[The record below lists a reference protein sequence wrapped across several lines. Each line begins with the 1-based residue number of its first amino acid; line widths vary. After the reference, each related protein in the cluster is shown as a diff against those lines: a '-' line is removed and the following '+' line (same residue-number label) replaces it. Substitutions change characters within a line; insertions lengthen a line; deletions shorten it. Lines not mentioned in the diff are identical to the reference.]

1 MHCLFKIDPTGRL
14 VSVPGIFRSRR
25 PVISACG
32 RQEFV
37 DWGRIQEHG
46 KARGLPGHAAAM
58 MRYPMS
64 GCPVLERTC
73 MYYLIKESL
82 VSCDRK
88 AMQHAD
94 AQYVAVLTTEE
105 WQRQRDGFDMV
116 IDMEMDAPQETKA
129 VVNMDSLTGSLS
141 IPDRKNISG
150 PRKNFSF
157 ALDEK
162 GIVLVDDSGYV
173 QEMLQVICR
182 TKKWR
187 LPGLERFLYDLLE
200 MTISQD
206 LTLLENSEHRLN
218 LIEEAILRGEVETY
232 PKEMN
237 DIRGDLLDL
246 RVHYEQLIDLGQELE
261 ENENGFF
268 QEENL
273 RYFHMFTERV
283 LRLRE
288 MVNGQREYVMQLR
301 DLMQS
306 QLDVRQN
313 RIMTVLTVITS
324 IFLPLTLIAGWYG
337 MNFRYMPELE
347 WKYSYPVVIL
357 FSIAIVVICLVW
369 FRRKKW
375 M

>member
-1 MHCLFKIDPTGRL
+1 
-14 VSVPGIFRSRR
+14 
-25 PVISACG
+25 
-32 RQEFV
+32 
-37 DWGRIQEHG
+37 
-46 KARGLPGHAAAM
+46 
-58 MRYPMS
+58 
-64 GCPVLERTC
+64 
-73 MYYLIKESL
+73 MYYLIKERL
-82 VSCDRK
+82 TPCGEGEIRGG
-88 AMQHAD
+88 D
-94 AQYVAVLTTEE
+94 AQYAAVLTTQQ
-105 WQRQRDGFDMV
+105 WQAQKERFDML

-129 VVNMDSLTGSLS
+129 VVNLDSLTGTLS
-141 IPDRKNISG
+141 IPNRHDMGG
-150 PRKNFSF
+150 PRHSFSF

-162 GIVLVDDSGYV
+162 GVVLVDDSGYAL
-173 QEMLQVICR
+173 EMLDRLSR

-200 MTISQD
+200 MTIADD
-206 LTLLENSEHRLN
+206 LTLLEGSEQRLN
-218 LIEEAILRGEVETY
+218 RIEEAMLRGEVESY

-246 RVHYEQLIDLGQELE
+246 RGHYEQLIDLGQELE

-268 QEENL
+268 REENL
-273 RYFHMFTERV
+273 RYFHLFTERV
-283 LRLRE
+283 VRLRDI
-288 MVNGQREYVMQLR
+288 VNGQREYVMQLR

-313 RIMTVLTVITS
+313 RIMTVLTVVTS

-347 WKYSYPVVIL
+347 WRYSYPAVIVI
-357 FSIAIVVICLVW
+357 SAAIVAICLVW

>member
-1 MHCLFKIDPTGRL
+1 
-14 VSVPGIFRSRR
+14 
-25 PVISACG
+25 
-32 RQEFV
+32 
-37 DWGRIQEHG
+37 
-46 KARGLPGHAAAM
+46 
-58 MRYPMS
+58 
-64 GCPVLERTC
+64 
-73 MYYLIKESL
+73 MYYLIKEVLTPCGESEIHGG
-82 VSCDRK
+82 
-88 AMQHAD
+88 A
-94 AQYVAVLTTEE
+94 AQYAVVLTTQQ
-105 WQRQRDGFDMV
+105 WQQQKERFDML

-129 VVNMDSLTGSLS
+129 VVNLDSLTGTLS
-141 IPDRKNISG
+141 VPDRNCISG
-150 PRKNFSF
+150 PRHNFSF

-162 GIVLVDDSGYV
+162 GIVLVDDSGYAEGV
-173 QEMLQVICR
+173 LALFSR

-187 LPGLERFLYDLLE
+187 YPGLERFLYDLLE
-200 MTISQD
+200 LTIGDD
-206 LTLLENSEHRLN
+206 LALLERSEHRLN
-218 LIEEAILRGEVETY
+218 LIEEAILRDEVKAY

-268 QEENL
+268 KEENL

-283 LRLRE
+283 MRLRDI
-288 MVNGQREYVMQLR
+288 VNGQREYVMQLR

-313 RIMTVLTVITS
+313 RIMTVLTVVTS

-347 WKYSYPVVIL
+347 WRYSYPAVIVISL
-357 FSIAIVVICLVW
+357 VIVIVCLIW
-369 FRRKKW
+369 FKRKKW